1 MSAGFHNIQF
11 PIALS
16 FGASGGP
23 ERRTE
28 IVTTRSGR
36 EERNTPWA
44 NARRRYDA
52 GISMR
57 SLDDVAR
64 VIEFF
69 EARHGQLYSFRWK
82 DWSDYKSCAPSEAIS
97 AEDQV
102 IAIGDGAQT
111 VFQLIKTYASGGHAA
126 VRDITKPVATTV
138 RVAVDGTEIDPSQF
152 EVDVLTGQVTFQDA
166 PSANMPITAGY
177 EFDVPARFDVDY
189 LPINVATFQAGQ
201 IPSIPVIEV
210 RE

>member
-1 MSAGFHNIQF
+1 MSAGFHNVQF

-16 FGASGGP
+16 YGASGGP

-28 IVTTRSGR
+28 IITTRSGR
-36 EERNTPWA
+36 EERNTPWSA
-44 NARRRYDA
+44 ARRRYDA

-57 SLDDVAR
+57 SLDDLAE
-64 VIEFF
+64 VIAFF
-69 EARHGQLYSFRWK
+69 EARSGQLYSFRWK
-82 DWSDYKSCAPSEAIS
+82 DWSDYKSAAPSREITPF
-97 AEDQV
+97 DQV
-102 IAIGDGAQT
+102 IAMGDGGQT
-111 VFQLIKTYASGGHAA
+111 VFQLIKTYRSGGHEA
-126 VRDITKPVATTV
+126 VREVTKPIANTV
-138 RVAVDGTEIDPSQF
+138 RLAVDGTEILPNEF
-152 EVDVLTGQVTFQDA
+152 EVDDLTGQVTFFDA

-189 LPINVATFQAGQ
+189 LPVNVATFQAGQ